1 MHPNILS
8 EEQKEIL
15 PFIKS
20 FSKEFYLVG
29 GTAISLQIGHRQ
41 SIDFDLFKYSSF
53 SKTKI
58 ANKLKEFGL
67 TYRLIFTDSES
78 FHIITNGVK
87 VTFFQFPFKI
97 QSKQSFEGIPLPDL
111 LSLAAM
117 KAYALGRRSKWKD
130 YVDLYFLIKFHFDIE
145 TISDKAKT
153 IFGELFT
160 AKLFRQQLC
169 YFKDIDYTEEV
180 SFFQEFEVT
189 EDEIK
194 DFLIDISTKSLL

>member
-8 EEQKEIL
+8 DEQKAII
-15 PFIKS
+15 PFIQS

-41 SIDFDLFKYSSF
+41 SIDFDLFKYKSF

-58 ANKLKEFGL
+58 AERLKEYNL
-67 TYRLIFTDSES
+67 SYRLIFTDSES
-78 FHIITNGVK
+78 FHIITNSVK

-97 QSKQSFEGIPLPDL
+97 ASKAQFEQIPMPDL

-130 YVDLYFLIKFHFDIE
+130 YVDLYFLIKNNFDVE
-145 TISDKAKT
+145 TISEKAT
-153 IFGELFT
+153 IVFGELFT
-160 AKLFRQQLC
+160 SKLFRQQLC

-180 SFFQEFEVT
+180 SFFDGFEVS
-189 EDEIK
+189 EQEIK
-194 DFLIDISTKSLL
+194 DFLIEKATESWL